1 MSEFNHFLGID
12 ISKDFFDAVI
22 LIDGNMAR
30 QEHRLFDNDRRG
42 IAALL
47 KWLGRHGSNAENTL
61 VCLEH
66 TGMYGKP
73 VIRYLL
79 AFKFSLWVEMSFRI
93 IRSTGIQRGKND
105 KFDAYRIA
113 CYALKNAAAA
123 TIYKAPRTIVEKI
136 RTLLSIR
143 DKLLSTRVK
152 LARCEKELKTFDPVL
167 SKLWGQS
174 QARTLKSIDR
184 DIANIDGRIKTL
196 IEEDARL
203 AKLFIQ
209 TTSVVGV
216 GRVTAL
222 YLIVFTNEF
231 TMYADPRQLACY
243 AGVVPFEHTS
253 GKSVRGR
260 PRVHH
265 MANKRLK
272 KQLHLCAMSAIMH
285 DQEIKQY
292 YHRKVAEGKA
302 KMLVINNVRNKI
314 VQRICSC
321 IKNDKLYRKSLVV

>member
-1 MSEFNHFLGID
+1 MNEFNHFLGID
-12 ISKDFFDAVI
+12 ISKEYFDAVVI
-22 LIDGNMAR
+22 IDRDMAKS
-30 QEHRLFDNDRRG
+30 EHRRFNNDRKG
-42 IAALL
+42 ITALL
-47 KWLGRHGSNAENTL
+47 KWLGRHGSNADNTL

-73 VIRYLL
+73 VIKYLL

-93 IRSTGIQRGKND
+93 IRSMGIQRGKND
-105 KFDAYRIA
+105 KLDAYRIA
-113 CYALKNAAAA
+113 CYALKNVAAA
-123 TIYKAPRTIVEKI
+123 TIYRAPRTVVEKI
-136 RTLLSIR
+136 RTLLSLR
-143 DKLLSTRVK
+143 DKLLSTKVK
-152 LARCEKELKTFDPVL
+152 LTRCEKELKTFDPVL
-167 SKLWGQS
+167 SKLCKQS
-174 QARTLKSIDR
+174 QARTLKGIDR
-184 DIANIDGRIKTL
+184 DMADIDCRIKAL
-196 IEEDARL
+196 IEEDSSL
-203 AKLFIQ
+203 AKLFRQ

-231 TMYADPRQLACY
+231 SMYTDPRQLACY

-260 PRVHH
+260 PKVHH

-285 DQEIKQY
+285 DPEIKRY
-292 YHRKVAEGKA
+292 YHRKVAEGKS

-321 IKNDKLYRKSLVV
+321 IKNNKLYQVNLAI